1 MASIEGPIRFST
13 FNASL
18 NRGAEGQLIT
28 DLSTPDN
35 AQAKAVA
42 EIIQRNNP
50 DVVLINEFDFEP
62 NQRAAKLFQE
72 NYLSVSQNG
81 VEPVNYQY
89 RYVAPSNTGVASGFD
104 LDNNGS
110 VVTTPGELGYGND
123 ALGFG
128 DFPGQFGMALYSKYV
143 IDTENIRTFQNFLWK
158 DMPGALLPDDPNT
171 PEPNDWYSPEELN
184 AFRLSSKS
192 HWDIPMKV
200 NGETIHVLASH
211 PTPPVFD
218 DPPTF
223 PAGVDFNG
231 RRNHDEIRFWAD
243 YITPGKGSYIYDD
256 AGNFGGLA
264 VDSRFVIMGD
274 QNADPFDGDST
285 DDAILQLLDNPLIN
299 TSVTPD
305 SVGGPDA
312 ADRQDGANQ
321 THEGDPAFDT
331 ADFLDTPGPGN
342 LRADYV
348 LPSQNLAIADAAVFW
363 PTDEDPL
370 FPLVGEFPFP
380 SSDHRLVRAD
390 VVIPDVS
397 RNTVGDVDFLGEVT
411 FDTGFT
417 FGNTLVGGLSGIT
430 YDRFNNLYYSI
441 SDDRSQFDP
450 ARFYTLNIDLSDS
463 ALNSGD
469 IAFTGVTTLT
479 DANGNPFAPLSLD
492 PEGIAL
498 TNRGSLFISSEG
510 EVDPVAGRVTNPFVN
525 QFSLQGQQF
534 QALPVPDK
542 FLPTADGSSGI
553 RNNLAFESLTLSPDG
568 RFLFTAIENAL
579 IQDGPTADL
588 ENGSPSRIVQ
598 YNLLTGQ
605 PEQEFVYF
613 TDPVAT
619 ESVPPGQFQ
628 TNGLV
633 ELLALDN
640 TGTLL
645 GLERSFSVGAGNS
658 IKLYQVQTQG
668 ALDVSSIDGF
678 DGLEIDSPVKKQ
690 LLLDFADLDLPLD
703 NIEGVTFG
711 PTLPDGRQSLI
722 VVSDNNFNVG
732 NPNDPNDNQ
741 FTQFLAF
748 ALDIDTIPAVT
759 PTVETPQVIDDDE
772 NLPTGTIAG
781 DADDPAI
788 YVHPTDSSKSLVIS
802 SLKDG
807 GLATYNL
814 KGQLVQSILPADFG
828 EIRYNNVDL
837 VYGFNLGGQSIDLAV
852 ASDREND
859 TLAIFQIDPTTR
871 QLTDITADNITESI
885 FGVDDGEQTAYGL
898 ATYTSPVT
906 GTPYVFV
913 SQREGNQVAQLELVV
928 NDAGQVDARLVRTL
942 TVPIPAG
949 GELEDAQVE
958 GMVADRELG
967 FLYVGQEKGGIFK
980 FAAEP
985 NGGNSGVLIEAVKP
999 DGSHLEADVEGLTIY
1014 YAEDGRGYLL
1024 ASSQGDSTFATYDR
1038 AGNNQ
1043 FLGSFVVGESGGI
1056 DAVEES
1062 DGADVINVPLGSQF
1076 PSGLVVVQD
1085 GANEPQVVAQD
1096 DGELENISTNFKFV
1110 PWENVANAFP
1120 DQLAI
1125 APGSFDPRN
1134 PTPQSLINGV
1144 ASGDTTQTSTVL
1156 WTRSTFLG
1164 DVTFEYATDPDFNQ
1178 IIGTVT
1184 AEVSNPLRPV
1194 KVRVKNLTAGT
1205 DYFYRATDAAGAT
1218 AEGQFHTAAAT
1229 GTYAGLRFGVSG
1241 DWRGELSPYPAIANA
1256 DQRSLDFF
1264 VEHGD
1269 TIYADF
1275 ESPVLPGVDQART
1288 LAEYRAKHSEV
1299 YGDRFG
1305 QNTWSD
1311 LRASTSILATIDD
1324 HEVINDFAGGAPAA
1338 SDPRF
1343 NTTGG
1348 LINDTQL
1355 YRNGL
1360 RAFQEYNPLRNKFY
1374 GETGDPLTAGERQL
1388 YRFNTYGNDA
1398 ATFVLDA
1405 RSFRD
1410 QELPG
1415 IANPTDPAQVGAFLA
1430 ASFDRSRTLLGQQQL
1445 TDLKNDLLQADNN
1458 GVIWKFVVVPEPI
1471 QNLGVVAASDRF
1483 EGYAAERTEL
1493 LKFVDDNQIDNVV
1506 FVAADIHGTL
1516 VNNLTYQLGPGQS
1529 QIATNAFEITTG
1541 SVAFDAP
1548 LGPTVIDLA
1557 LTDPTTRAF
1566 YDSLPVA
1573 NDGDSLVNDKD
1584 DFLKQLIN
1592 AQLTPLG
1599 YDTLGLDGSGINAT
1613 LLQGDYVAAHTYGWT
1628 EFDIDPAT
1636 QQLRLT
1642 TYGIEPYTEAEL
1654 TANPGDVTGRTPT
1667 VVNEFVVNPV
1677 LSGSNGQKTFAVAPG
1692 NGTYTITNF
1701 GGVGTGTKPSTA
1713 ELAEVDTL
1721 KFTGEGL
1728 TARNLL
1734 LTQEGSDLVI
1744 GFEGSQN
1751 VEVRLQNFDL
1761 EDLDN
1766 LPQSSGASG
1775 GIGNILFDGQNQIQD
1790 SFDIAN
1796 AVQNLAGVF
1805 NRNTTTF
1812 LNDLDNNTKG
1822 QNGSNDVINGQ
1833 DGDDT
1838 IAGLSGA
1845 DILRGGDGDDFL
1857 AGGPGVDQFWIAS
1870 NGLPQGTDTITDFEV
1885 GTDIIGIAGLS
1896 GVTAIGDLSITQSGA
1911 DTLIN
1916 ALNKD
1921 LATLTGIQANT
1932 LDSSSFVFA

>member
-1 MASIEGPIRFST
+1 MASIEGPIRFAT

-18 NRGAEGQLIT
+18 NRNVEGQLIT

-35 AQAKAVA
+35 PQAKAVT

-50 DVVLINEFDFEP
+50 DVVLINEFDFVP
-62 NQRAAKLFQE
+62 NQRAAKLFQN

-81 VEPVNYQY
+81 AAPIDYPY
-89 RYVAPSNTGVASGFD
+89 RYVAPSNTGVPSGFD
-104 LDNNGS
+104 LDNDGS
-110 VVTTPGELGYGND
+110 VGGPND

-128 DFPGQFGMALYSKYV
+128 FFPGQYGMALYSKYE

-171 PEPNDWYSPEELN
+171 PELNDWYSPEELD

-192 HWDIPMKV
+192 YWDIPIKV
-200 NGETIHVLASH
+200 NGEVIHVLASH

-223 PAGVDFNG
+223 PEGVDFNG

-243 YITPGKGSYIYDD
+243 YITPGEGSYIYDD
-256 AGNFGGLA
+256 VGNFGGLA
-264 VDSRFVIMGD
+264 AGSRFVIMGD

-299 TSVTPD
+299 PSVTPD
-305 SVGGPDA
+305 SEGGPDA
-312 ADRQDGANQ
+312 AGRQGGANQ

-331 ADFLDTPGPGN
+331 ADFADATPGN

-363 PTDEDPL
+363 PPDEDPL
-370 FPLVGEFPFP
+370 FPLVGDFDPSLPGGFP

-397 RNTVGDVDFLGEVT
+397 RNTVGNVDFLGEVT

-417 FGNTLVGGLSGIT
+417 FGDTLVGGLSGIT
-430 YDRFNNLYYSI
+430 YDRFNQIYYSI

-450 ARFYTLNIDLSDS
+450 ARFYTLSINLSDG
-463 ALNSGD
+463 ALDNGD

-498 TNRGSLFISSEG
+498 TNAGSLFISSEG
-510 EVDPVAGRVTNPFVN
+510 EVNPVDGRVTNPFVN

-568 RFLFTAIENAL
+568 RFLYTATENAL

-588 ENGSPSRIVQ
+588 EDGSPSRIVQ

-605 PEQEFVYF
+605 PEEEFVYF
-613 TDPVAT
+613 TDPVAA
-619 ESVPPGQFQ
+619 EAIPPDQFQ
-628 TNGLV
+628 ANGLV

-645 GLERSFSVGAGNS
+645 GLERSFSVGVGNS

-668 ALDVSSIDGF
+668 ALNVSSVDGF

-690 LLLDFADLDLPLD
+690 LLLDFADLGLTLD
-703 NIEGVTFG
+703 NIEGMTFG

-741 FTQFLAF
+741 ITQFLAF
-748 ALDIDTIPAVT
+748 ALDIDTTPAVL
-759 PTVETPQVIDDDE
+759 PTVETSQVIDDDE
-772 NLPTGTIAG
+772 NLPTGAIAG

-814 KGQLVQSILPADFG
+814 KGQLLQSILPADFG
-828 EIRYNNVDL
+828 DIRYNNVDL
-837 VYGFNLGGQSIDLAV
+837 VYGFKLEDQSIDLAV

-906 GTPYVFV
+906 GTPYIFV
-913 SQREGNQVAQLELVV
+913 SQRAGNQVAQLELVA
-928 NDAGQVDARLVRTL
+928 NEAGQVDVRLVRTL

-949 GELEDAQVE
+949 GELEDTQVE

-967 FLYVGQEKGGIFK
+967 FLYVGQEKGGIYK

-985 NGGNSGVLIEAVKP
+985 NGGDRGMLIEAVKP

-1024 ASSQGDSTFATYDR
+1024 ASSQGDSTFAAYDR
-1038 AGNNQ
+1038 AGSNQ
-1043 FLGSFVVGESGGI
+1043 FLGSFVVGESGSI

-1076 PSGLVVVQD
+1076 PSGLMVVQD
-1085 GANEPQVVAQD
+1085 GANQPQVVAQD
-1096 DGELENISTNFKFV
+1096 DQELENISANFKFV

-1125 APGSFDPRN
+1125 APDSFDPRN
-1134 PTPQSLINGV
+1134 PTPI
-1144 ASGDTTQTSTVL
+1144 
-1156 WTRSTFLG
+1156 
-1164 DVTFEYATDPDFNQ
+1164 
-1178 IIGTVT
+1178 
-1184 AEVSNPLRPV
+1184 
-1194 KVRVKNLTAGT
+1194 
-1205 DYFYRATDAAGAT
+1205 
-1218 AEGQFHTAAAT
+1218 
-1229 GTYAGLRFGVSG
+1229 
-1241 DWRGELSPYPAIANA
+1241 
-1256 DQRSLDFF
+1256 
-1264 VEHGD
+1264 
-1269 TIYADF
+1269 
-1275 ESPVLPGVDQART
+1275 
-1288 LAEYRAKHSEV
+1288 
-1299 YGDRFG
+1299 
-1305 QNTWSD
+1305 
-1311 LRASTSILATIDD
+1311 
-1324 HEVINDFAGGAPAA
+1324 
-1338 SDPRF
+1338 
-1343 NTTGG
+1343 
-1348 LINDTQL
+1348 
-1355 YRNGL
+1355 
-1360 RAFQEYNPLRNKFY
+1360 
-1374 GETGDPLTAGERQL
+1374 
-1388 YRFNTYGNDA
+1388 
-1398 ATFVLDA
+1398 
-1405 RSFRD
+1405 
-1410 QELPG
+1410 
-1415 IANPTDPAQVGAFLA
+1415 
-1430 ASFDRSRTLLGQQQL
+1430 
-1445 TDLKNDLLQADNN
+1445 
-1458 GVIWKFVVVPEPI
+1458 
-1471 QNLGVVAASDRF
+1471 
-1483 EGYAAERTEL
+1483 
-1493 LKFVDDNQIDNVV
+1493 
-1506 FVAADIHGTL
+1506 
-1516 VNNLTYQLGPGQS
+1516 
-1529 QIATNAFEITTG
+1529 
-1541 SVAFDAP
+1541 
-1548 LGPTVIDLA
+1548 
-1557 LTDPTTRAF
+1557 
-1566 YDSLPVA
+1566 
-1573 NDGDSLVNDKD
+1573 
-1584 DFLKQLIN
+1584 
-1592 AQLTPLG
+1592 
-1599 YDTLGLDGSGINAT
+1599 
-1613 LLQGDYVAAHTYGWT
+1613 
-1628 EFDIDPAT
+1628 
-1636 QQLRLT
+1636 
-1642 TYGIEPYTEAEL
+1642 
-1654 TANPGDVTGRTPT
+1654 
-1667 VVNEFVVNPV
+1667 
-1677 LSGSNGQKTFAVAPG
+1677 LSGSNGQKAFALSLG
-1692 NGTYTITNF
+1692 NGAYTITDF
-1701 GGVGTGTKPSTA
+1701 GGVGTGANPSSGTIA
-1713 ELAEVDTL
+1713 QVDTL
-1721 KFTGEGL
+1721 NFTGEGL
-1728 TARNLL
+1728 TTEKML
-1734 LTQEGSDLVI
+1734 LTQVGSDLVL
-1744 GFEGSQN
+1744 GFEGIQGLK
-1751 VEVRLQNFDL
+1751 VTLKNFDL

-1766 LPQSSGASG
+1766 LRKSTGASAN
-1775 GIGNILFDGQNQIQD
+1775 IGNVLFNGQNQVQD
-1790 SFDIAN
+1790 SLDVAN
-1796 AVQNLAGVF
+1796 AAQNLAGVF

-1822 QNGSNDVINGQ
+1822 RNSSNDVINGQ
-1833 DGDDT
+1833 GGDD
-1838 IAGLSGA
+1838 ILAGLSGS
-1845 DILRGGDGDDFL
+1845 DILRGGDGDDIL
-1857 AGGPGVDQFWIAS
+1857 AGGAGVDQFWIAS
-1870 NGLPQGTDTITDFEV
+1870 SSLPQGTDTITDFKV
-1885 GTDIIGIAGLS
+1885 GTDVIGIAGLS
-1896 GVTAIGDLSITQSGA
+1896 GVAEIGDLSITQSGA
-1911 DTLIN
+1911 DTVIN

-1932 LDSSSFVFA
+1932 LDSNSFVFA

>member
-1 MASIEGPIRFST
+1 MASIEGPIRFAT
-13 FNASL
+13 FNLSL
-18 NRGAEGQLIT
+18 NRSAEGQLIE

-50 DVVLINEFDFEP
+50 DVILVNEFDFDE
-62 NQRAAKLFQE
+62 NDTAAQFQQ

-81 VEPVNYQY
+81 AAPVDYAY
-89 RYVAPSNTGVASGFD
+89 RYIAPSNTGVPSGFD

-110 VVTTPGELGYGND
+110 VGGPND

-128 DFPGQFGMALYSKYV
+128 FFPGQFGMALYSKYE

-158 DMPGALLPDDPNT
+158 DMSGALLPDDPNT
-171 PEPNDWYSPEELN
+171 PEPSDWYSPAELD

-192 HWDIPMKV
+192 HWDIPIKV

-218 DPPTF
+218 GPEDR
-223 PAGVDFNG
+223 NG
-231 RRNHDEIRFWAD
+231 KRNHDEIRFWAD
-243 YITPGKGSYIYDD
+243 YITPGQGSYIYDD
-256 AGNFGGLA
+256 VGNFGGLA
-264 VDSRFVIMGD
+264 AGSRFVIMGD

-285 DDAILQLLDNPLIN
+285 DDAILQLLDNPLVN

-305 SVGGPDA
+305 SAGGPDA
-312 ADRQDGANQ
+312 ADRQGGAND
-321 THEGDPAFDT
+321 THEADPTFDT
-331 ADFLDTPGPGN
+331 ADFADTTPGN

-370 FPLVGEFPFP
+370 FPLVGNFDPSLPGGFP

-390 VVIPDVS
+390 VVIPNVD
-397 RNTVGDVDFLGEVT
+397 RNTVGGVDFLGEVT

-450 ARFYTLNIDLSDS
+450 ARFYTLGINLSDG
-463 ALNSGD
+463 ALDNGD
-469 IAFTGVTTLT
+469 ITFTSVTTLT
-479 DANGNPFAPLSLD
+479 DANGNPFAPFSLD

-498 TNRGSLFISSEG
+498 TNQGTLFVSSEG
-510 EVDPVAGRVTNPFVN
+510 DANQLINPFIN

-534 QALPVPDK
+534 QALPIPDK

-568 RFLFTAIENAL
+568 RFLFTATENAL
-579 IQDGPTADL
+579 FQDGSIADL
-588 ENGSPSRIVQ
+588 ENGSPTRIVK
-598 YNLLTGQ
+598 YNLLTGK

-613 TDPVAT
+613 TDPVAV
-619 ESVPPGQFQ
+619 ESIPPGQFQ

-645 GLERSFSVGAGNS
+645 SLERSFSVGAGNS

-668 ALDVSSIDGF
+668 ALDVSGVNGL
-678 DGLEIDSPVKKQ
+678 DGLEIDPPVKKQ
-690 LLLDFADLDLPLD
+690 LLLDFADLGLNLD
-703 NIEGVTFG
+703 NIEGMTFG
-711 PTLPDGRQSLI
+711 PKLPDGRQSLI

-741 FTQFLAF
+741 ITQFLAF
-748 ALDIDTIPAVT
+748 ALDINTIPAVT

-788 YVHPTDSSKSLVIS
+788 YVHPTDSSQSIVIS

-814 KGQLVQSILPADFG
+814 KGQLLQSILPADYG
-828 EIRYNNVDL
+828 DIRYNNVDL

-871 QLTDITADNITESI
+871 QLTNITADNIIASI

-913 SQREGNQVAQLELVV
+913 SQREGNQVAQLELVAE
-928 NDAGQVDARLVRTL
+928 AGQVDARLVRILTL
-942 TVPIPAG
+942 PIPG

-967 FLYVGQEKGGIFK
+967 FLYVGQEKVGIYK

-985 NGGNSGVLIEAVKP
+985 NGGDQGVLIEAVKP
-999 DGSHLEADVEGLTIY
+999 DGSHLKADVEGLTIY
-1014 YAEDGRGYLL
+1014 YGEDGRGYLL
-1024 ASSQGDSTFATYDR
+1024 ASSQGDSTFAAYDR

-1062 DGADVINVPLGSQF
+1062 DGADVINVPLGPQF
-1076 PSGLVVVQD
+1076 PFGLVVVQD
-1085 GANEPQVVAQD
+1085 GANEPQVVVQD
-1096 DGELENISTNFKFV
+1096 DEELENISTNFKFI

-1120 DQLAI
+1120 EQLAI
-1125 APGSFDPRN
+1125 TPSSFDPRN

-1164 DVTFEYATDPDFNQ
+1164 DVTFEYATDADFSQ
-1178 IIGTVT
+1178 TIGTVT
-1184 AEVSNPLRPV
+1184 AEVVNSLRPV
-1194 KVRVKNLTAGT
+1194 KVWVNNLTPGT
-1205 DYFYRATDAAGAT
+1205 DYFYRVTDAAGAT

-1229 GTYAGLRFGVSG
+1229 GTYAGLRFGVAG

-1256 DQRSLDFF
+1256 DQRNLDFF

-1275 ESPVLPGVDQART
+1275 ASPGLPGVTQART

-1305 QNTWSD
+1305 QNTWAD

-1343 NTTGG
+1343 NTTSG
-1348 LINDTQL
+1348 LINDTRL

-1360 RAFQEYNPLRNKFY
+1360 RTFQQYNPLRNEFY
-1374 GETGDPLTAGERQL
+1374 GATGDPRTVGERKL

-1398 ATFVLDA
+1398 ATFILDA

-1410 QELPG
+1410 QQLPG
-1415 IANPTDPAQVGAFLA
+1415 IANPADPTQVGAFLA
-1430 ASFDRSRTLLGQQQL
+1430 ASFDPNRTLLGQQQL
-1445 TDLKNDLLQADNN
+1445 TDLKNDLLQAESN
-1458 GVIWKFVVVPEPI
+1458 GVTWKFVVVPEPI
-1471 QNLGVVAASDRF
+1471 QNLGVVGASDRF

-1493 LKFVDDNQIDNVV
+1493 LKFIDDNQIDNVV
-1506 FVAADIHGTL
+1506 FVAADVHGTL
-1516 VNNLTYQLGPGQS
+1516 VNNLTYQLGPGQA

-1557 LTDPTTRAF
+1557 AASGLIDPTTMAF

-1573 NDGDSLVNDKD
+1573 NDGDSVLNDQD

-1599 YDTLGLDGSGINAT
+1599 YDTLGLDGSGINAK

-1628 EFDIDPAT
+1628 EFDINPTT

-1654 TANPGDVTGRTPT
+1654 IANPGSVTNRTPT
-1667 VVNEFVVNPV
+1667 IVSEFIVNPI
-1677 LSGSNGQKTFAVAPG
+1677 LSGSNRQKTFAIAPN
-1692 NGTYTITNF
+1692 NGTYTITDF
-1701 GGVGTGTKPSTA
+1701 GGVKTGVNPASGTT
-1713 ELAEVDTL
+1713 AEVDTL

-1728 TARNLL
+1728 TAKKML
-1734 LTQEGSDLVI
+1734 LTQVGSDLVL
-1744 GFEGSQN
+1744 GFEGIQDLKVS
-1751 VEVRLQNFDL
+1751 LKNFNL

-1766 LPQSSGASG
+1766 LLKSTGASIN
-1775 GIGNILFDGQNQIQD
+1775 IGSILFNGQNQIQD
-1790 SFDIAN
+1790 SFDVAN
-1796 AVQNLAGVF
+1796 ADQNLVRVF
-1805 NRNTTTF
+1805 NQNTTTF
-1812 LNDLDNNTKG
+1812 LNDLDNTTRGRNA
-1822 QNGSNDVINGQ
+1822 SNDVINGQ
-1833 DGDDT
+1833 GGDDSL
-1838 IAGLSGA
+1838 AGLSGA
-1845 DILRGGDGDDFL
+1845 DILRGGNGNDIL
-1857 AGGPGVDQFWIAS
+1857 TGGSGQDQFWVAS
-1870 NGLPQGTDTITDFEV
+1870 DGLPQGTDTITDFEV
-1885 GTDIIGIAGLS
+1885 GIDVIGIAGLP
-1896 GVTAIGDLSITQSGA
+1896 GVKGIEDLNLMQKGSN
-1911 DTLIN
+1911 TLIN
-1916 ALNKD
+1916 ALNTN
-1921 LATLTGIQANT
+1921 LATLTGISVGT
-1932 LDSSSFVFA
+1932 LDSSSFVFV